1 MKPFDLEAA
10 KRGEKLVTR
19 EGKEV
24 TEFHHFKTVSG
35 SYPCTAVVNGERSA
49 YTLAGHFNRSQ
60 HPHCDD
66 LFMAAKK
73 RTVYVQIFNK
83 SGDASVPGLKAFA
96 FDSSADA
103 ADNIGST
110 QWPVIGTFPIEI
122 EVD

>member
-1 MKPFDLEAA
+1 VKPFDLQLAIA
-10 KRGEKLVTR
+10 GEKLMTR
-19 EGKEV
+19 DGREV
-24 TEFHHFKTVSG
+24 SEFHFFKTIVSD
-35 SYPCTAVVNGERSA
+35 YPCVAIIDGERGTFSKSG
-49 YTLAGHFNRSQ
+49 YFNSSQ
-60 HPHCDD
+60 HPHDDD

-122 EVD
+122 EE